1 MPNYVIWLD
10 YGPGEGRIA
19 YSSVN
24 RNLAQA
30 REDARRMAK
39 EERQRHGIPIKVHRV
54 ESEEKAEARTTRE
67 FGP

>member
-19 YSSVN
+19 YNSVN
-24 RNLAQA
+24 RDLAHA
-30 REDARRMAK
+30 REDARKMAK
-39 EERQRHGIPIKVHRV
+39 EERVRHGIPIKVHRV
-54 ESEEKAEARTTRE
+54 ESEKKANARLTRE